1 MRKSFTLIELIFV
14 LVLIGLLAS
23 IAVPKFLEVEI
34 SASKSKI
41 KSTISA
47 VTNAVENIHGMW
59 LINDNF
65 NWNSNC
71 DFNNTTGYP
80 HNLDKNRSKLFS
92 CVLKQPVN
100 SCSFL
105 YSSNS
110 AKYTNCLEEVDDNVY
125 KYYFSPTGNDFVK
138 FQYQE
143 ENGSF
148 ECLDEGLGKEACEKI
163 IF

>member
-14 LVLIGLLAS
+14 IVIIGLLAS
-23 IAVPKFLEVEI
+23 IAVPKFLEVEV

-80 HNLDKNRSKLFS
+80 HNLDNGNPKLFS

-105 YSSNS
+105 YSSS
-110 AKYTNCLEEVDDNVY
+110 SKYTNCLEEVDDNVY
-125 KYYFSPTGNDFVK
+125 AYYVTPNDVVK
-138 FQYQE
+138 LQYQE
-143 ENGSF
+143 ANGTF
-148 ECLDEGLGKEACEKI
+148 ECLDEGLGKNACEKI